1 MQCQPTISNEFIE
14 LLAVC
19 FVALQFSNFKEP
31 MNHMYSTEYTHLKIY
46 RRQFIIKTS
55 AIRTKQ
61 RTDVEEMSRQFICIR
76 FVTMPANIHTCIR
89 WVFITFALVSHLFE
103 VNRCESSCF
112 SRCNQTFITHIKT
125 RKLNTSASLVTDN
138 KETCNT
144 NTHTHSGFSKGN
156 RHWHKYDLIISFES
170 DTFKRRKYKP
180 CIVHVA
186 LVLGLAIAY
195 FMNEILCTLRVC
207 GHSSINQN
215 LKRQI
220 FA

>member
-31 MNHMYSTEYTHLKIY
+31 MNHMYSTKYTHLKIY

-55 AIRTKQ
+55 AIRTKR

-76 FVTMPANIHTCIR
+76 FVTMPANIHACIR

-144 NTHTHSGFSKGN
+144 NTHTHTPDFLKAIGTGTNMIWLSRLSQTHLSDGN
-156 RHWHKYDLIISFES
+156 TNHAH
-170 DTFKRRKYKP
+170 
-180 CIVHVA
+180 
-186 LVLGLAIAY
+186 
-195 FMNEILCTLRVC
+195 CTLHLHLDLPSHISWTKYCVRC
-207 GHSSINQN
+207 ECAAI
-215 LKRQI
+215 RR
-220 FA
+220 